1 MYVCNLIKNIFNHKD
16 IYCTEEA
23 LRAKSLLIK
32 ILGHVKKFAVAL
44 FFFLH
49 KTTKPSASVEYPL
62 DPLTSGIIVGNAI
75 SLHNYIL
82 RYIYPMQIKN
92 TWKFL
97 NYRST
102 FTLFTTRPLN
112 PILSQT
118 DHMKPVISKISN
130 LSEMTAR
137 AKDYLSLRALQT
149 IFNYGLPLLDL
160 TVILYGMV
168 YTQYPSRLQD
178 IYKVRNFGEIFAVN

>member
-1 MYVCNLIKNIFNHKD
+1 
-16 IYCTEEA
+16 
-23 LRAKSLLIK
+23 
-32 ILGHVKKFAVAL
+32 
-44 FFFLH
+44 
-49 KTTKPSASVEYPL
+49 
-62 DPLTSGIIVGNAI
+62 
-75 SLHNYIL
+75 
-82 RYIYPMQIKN
+82 
-92 TWKFL
+92 
-97 NYRST
+97 
-102 FTLFTTRPLN
+102 
-112 PILSQT
+112 
-118 DHMKPVISKISN
+118 MKPVISKISN